1 MMNIKD
7 TLFTAAFE
15 LFLKYGIKS
24 VSMDDI
30 SKKLGISKKTI
41 YTFVANKESLI
52 SDIVTRHVESDE
64 KEILKIKETSKDA
77 IDEMVNISQHVL
89 SFLCDMT
96 PSLVFDLKKYHP
108 ELWHKIE
115 NQHFLFIENTI
126 RNNLIRG
133 QKEGLYRKNF
143 DANIVSKLYV
153 AKSNCIV
160 DIDHFPINV
169 FDRVTLFKEMISYH
183 LHGVL
188 SVEGFQLFQ
197 QKHKT
202 FFNL

>member
-1 MMNIKD
+1 MMNLKD

-52 SDIVTRHVESDE
+52 SNVLDKHLESDE
-64 KEILKIKETSKDA
+64 EEILKITNKSTDA
-77 IDEMVNISQHVL
+77 IDEMVNIRQHIL
-89 SFLCDMT
+89 TFLCDMT
-96 PSLVFDLKKYHP
+96 PSVVFDLKKYHP
-108 ELWHKIE
+108 ELWAKVE
-115 NQHFLFIENTI
+115 KQHFIFIENTI
-126 RNNLIRG
+126 HNNLVRG

-143 DANIVSKLYV
+143 DAKIVSKLYV

-160 DIDHFPINV
+160 DADNFPIAAYN
-169 FDRVTLFKEMISYH
+169 RVTLFKEMISYH
-183 LHGVL
+183 LHGVV
-188 SVEGFQLFQ
+188 SPEGFQLFQ